1 LGRSRRVPGAGQS
14 RKERRS
20 APSLKSDS
28 AAKRAEGIA
37 GELRT
42 ELAETRRSAELGLA
56 TARDEAVAPR
66 RDLTDQL
73 FDRHQAEMAA
83 AQTKADTETARA
95 EIEAD
100 AAREVAES
108 RARGIS
114 RLVAQI
120 DDLRAHLRRS
130 RPGGNDH
137 PAQISRAR
145 PWGTEALAETP
156 VLRGSG
162 LLPASVEI
170 LRGSGCKITRPGSLA
185 EARLQQSPGP
195 GPGRAVPFQTMD
207 ESRRGIAPL
216 TTRGV
221 RAQGGT

>member
-66 RDLTDQL
+66 RDLTDQR

-120 DDLRAHLRRS
+120 DDLRADLRRF
-130 RPGGNDH
+130 RPDG
-137 PAQISRAR
+137 
-145 PWGTEALAETP
+145 
-156 VLRGSG
+156 
-162 LLPASVEI
+162 
-170 LRGSGCKITRPGSLA
+170 
-185 EARLQQSPGP
+185 
-195 GPGRAVPFQTMD
+195 
-207 ESRRGIAPL
+207 
-216 TTRGV
+216 
-221 RAQGGT
+221 